1 MHANFDTEER
11 GRGLVTLATCIC
23 TAATG
28 TFVLLLA

>member
-11 GRGLVTLATCIC
+11 GRGLVTLAIC